1 MLISKGTVTIIF
13 ICEMNGVQDKW
24 LVKIVHRLC
33 HLHKNKS
40 NPIRPKPNLQGSAQ
54 PRFTVWLPLLPRGHR
69 VALSHS
75 WLEDPSVQV
84 LLRVSQGGEEFTQ
97 NVTKCMALLL
107 CLPAHKRLG
116 GIRSQLLTLWLI
128 SGSNRV
134 WQKEGMESTYLPLN
148 NKRIQNAEKARLA

>member
-1 MLISKGTVTIIF
+1 
-13 ICEMNGVQDKW
+13 MNGVQDKW

-54 PRFTVWLPLLPRGHR
+54 PRFTVWLPLLPRRHR

-75 WLEDPSVQV
+75 WLSPTFQHLHRICKGLEDPCVQV

-97 NVTKCMALLL
+97 NVTKYVALLL
-107 CLPAHKRLG
+107 CLPAHKGLG
-116 GIRSQLLTLWLI
+116 GIRSQLLILWLI